1 MSYHLK
7 TLAPCTVFVSGKS
20 YRVEAGDPLHLTK
33 SDADQILSS
42 QNRTKFAVIS
52 IDEENEP
59 PLVSEQ
65 EQIQALDLS
74 KQSDLVPSSEA
85 ELYSPKIDDSQDLG
99 LHAPGTSVDPLEE
112 VYSSY
117 KEESDALINQ
127 VSTPAEPEAPK
138 ASRSRAKAKSVE
150 KETPTEE

>member
-59 PLVSEQ
+59 PLVSDQ

-74 KQSDLVPSSEA
+74 KQSDSVPSSEA
-85 ELYSPKIDDSQDLG
+85 ELYSPKIDTSQDSG
-99 LHAPGTSVDPLEE
+99 LHAPGTTADPLKEI
-112 VYSSY
+112 YASY
-117 KEESDALINQ
+117 KEESDSLINQ
-127 VSTPAEPEAPK
+127 VSTPAEPEVPK
-138 ASRSRAKAKSVE
+138 APRSKAKAKPVE
-150 KETPTEE
+150 KDTQTEE